1 MKYQVFIDDNF
12 HYMDPEHQSAG
23 QQFATLEEAVEYCKK
38 HVDDWLIYAYRLGM
52 PPYEL
57 LVSPFRRRS
66 VREGR

>member
-52 PPYEL
+52 PPTN
-57 LVSPFRRRS
+57 S
-66 VREGR
+66 